1 MAVVLDGRGSGST
14 SPWVVWP
21 PKPSAKEVAPQLLMQ
36 DWPGIGVAN
45 LVSRVGAQASQHCML
60 LDFLQTTTLVIKPAA
75 LGSYSSV
82 KGIDA

>member
-21 PKPSAKEVAPQLLMQ
+21 PKPSAKEAAPQLLMQ

-45 LVSRVGAQASQHCML
+45 VISRVGAQASQHCML
-60 LDFLQTTTLVIKPAA
+60 LGFPQTTTLVIKPWN
-75 LGSYSSV
+75 YSSV
-82 KGIDA
+82 KGVDA